1 MQGVEQSSLTTTMKF
16 KKMLIAVRRRKILF
30 DSQGEDERP
39 FLLRKSRGIHERLE
53 NIANYVKFF
62 AN

>member
-1 MQGVEQSSLTTTMKF
+1 MKF